1 MNEESRTCTEKC
13 LMAHGC
19 GSAQTSATTHNTC
32 SAMGGVTC
40 DCQGVVA
47 RNGKFQALP
56 FAGRGDPLYLWPS
69 DLIEETTE
77 EPTNVMNWREY

>member
-1 MNEESRTCTEKC
+1 MYGKMFNGTWVRS
-13 LMAHGC
+13 
-19 GSAQTSATTHNTC
+19 SADERDHAQHLLSD
-32 SAMGGVTC
+32 GGVTC